1 MSQPS
6 WTDRKE
12 VDAGGRTLAGQEVE
26 LALDRE
32 IGVQHPLAGG
42 AAGTGYHFG
51 KLVVGLRAEDHVHE
65 GRAGHDLLALRL
77 GDAARDGDDHAAA
90 VFLGGLTDF
99 FNAQAAKLG
108 KDLLRRLLAD
118 MAGVQDDHIGPVG
131 GLDRLI
137 AQRRQDI
144 GHTGAVID
152 IHLAAPGLD
161 EQFLLGQMLN
171 PDARSI
177 RVTR

>member
-1 MSQPS
+1 MAALSPG
-6 WTDRKE
+6 RKSNLLSTGKS
-12 VDAGGRTLAGQEVE
+12 VFSTRSPAAR
-26 LALDRE
+26 LALRDHLGQPV
-32 IGVQHPLAGG
+32 I
-42 AAGTGYHFG
+42 
-51 KLVVGLRAEDHVHE
+51 GLRAEHHVHE
-65 GRAGHDLLALRL
+65 GRAGHDLLALGL
-77 GDAARDGDDHAAA
+77 GDAAGDGDDHAAA
-90 VFLGGLTDF
+90 VFLGGLTVFLD
-99 FNAQAAKLG
+99 AQAAKLG

-118 MAGVQDDHIGPVG
+118 VAGVQDDHIGPVG

-171 PDARSI
+171 PDARVDPRDALMRKCI
-177 RVTR
+177 